1 MPQTSFILQAK
12 PASVPYVQNRCF
24 ALQCGKP
31 LPGLTKQEDCCGSI
45 GASWGLNKCHKCP
58 AKPGKPFVLE
68 PSDLTTV
75 LFWELIPFILLLMFP
90 VTLLLCWSLLAL
102 LFVMCLGY
110 LFTPAGFYYT
120 TVIFVWLRNILFSK
134 TKTTGSKWKYLAWR
148 WGFGRSATQPASRG
162 RASTPLNDQ
171 ALALS
176 QPELR

>member
-1 MPQTSFILQAK
+1 MCFNLSLLIGSHTHAVHVPQTSFILQAK

-58 AKPGKPFVLE
+58 AKPGNPFVLE

-75 LFWELIPFILLLMFP
+75 LFWELIPFILLLIFP

-110 LFTPAGFYYT
+110 LFTPAGFCT
-120 TVIFVWLRNILFSK
+120 LITQQSSLFDCETSSFLKPKPLEANENI
-134 TKTTGSKWKYLAWR
+134 
-148 WGFGRSATQPASRG
+148 
-162 RASTPLNDQ
+162 
-171 ALALS
+171 
-176 QPELR
+176 